1 MSMKHKWLRPLALL
15 LATPAAWG
23 TNGYFLP
30 GYGTNSK
37 AQAGVGIAL
46 PLDALTV
53 ATNPAGLTE
62 VSDGI
67 TGGVEVFRPRRGAVL
82 DQQGHSVEFD
92 GNDTKTFY
100 LPEIGVSRHLSE
112 RLAWGIAL
120 YGNGGLDTDY
130 KFNPYAR
137 FGAQGPAGVDLK
149 QAFLTPALAFKVN
162 DSNSV
167 GVGANLAYQRFTA
180 KGIGLFSNF
189 SASPDNVS
197 DRGAAHST
205 GAGVRL
211 GWLGKIGDD
220 VTLGATWESKIHAG
234 HFDQYAGL
242 FANAGSFDIPQSFGL
257 GIAVR
262 PVHALTIGFDWQRI
276 LYGQVT
282 SVGDSVNALFA
293 GVPLGASNGPGF
305 GWRNISVYKLGG
317 SYAITETVALRA
329 GVSHAEQPVPASQ
342 TFFNILAPGVVQTH
356 LTAGVSW
363 KVADRNEVSVAAL
376 HGFKKTVNGAGSI
389 PAAFGGGEA
398 NVSLEENSLAVS
410 FSHGFR

>member
-1 MSMKHKWLRPLALL
+1 MSKHKWLRPLALL
-15 LATPAAWG
+15 MATPAAWG

-62 VSDGI
+62 VDDGI

-82 DQQGHSVEFD
+82 DQQGQSVEFD

-100 LPEIGVSRHLSE
+100 LPEIGVSRHLGE
-112 RLAWGIAL
+112 RLAWGVAL

-189 SASPDNVS
+189 SASPDDVS
-197 DRGAAHST
+197 DRGTAHST

-220 VTLGATWESKIHAG
+220 VTWGATWESKIHAG
-234 HFDQYAGL
+234 RFDRYSGL

-262 PVHALTIGFDWQRI
+262 PVHALTVGFDWQRI

-305 GWRNISVYKLGG
+305 GWRNISVYNLGG
-317 SYAITETVALRA
+317 SDAITETVALRA
-329 GVSHAEQPVPASQ
+329 GVSHADQPVAASQ

-363 KVADRNEVSVAAL
+363 KVADRNEVSIAAL
-376 HGFKKTVNGAGSI
+376 HGFKRTVNGAGSI
-389 PAAFGGGEA
+389 PQAFGGGEA

>member
-1 MSMKHKWLRPLALL
+1 MLMKHKWLRALALL
-15 LATPAAWG
+15 LGTPAAWG

-46 PLDALTV
+46 PLDSLTV

-62 VSDGI
+62 VNDGI

-82 DQQGHSVEFD
+82 DQQGQSAEFD

-112 RLAWGIAL
+112 RLAWGVAL

-130 KFNPYAR
+130 KFNPYGR

-189 SASPDNVS
+189 SASPDDVS
-197 DRGAAHST
+197 ERGTAHST

-234 HFDQYAGL
+234 RFEQYSGL
-242 FANAGSFDIPQSFGL
+242 FANRGSFDIPQSFGL

-262 PVHALTIGFDWQRI
+262 PVHALTVGFDWQRI

-329 GVSHAEQPVPASQ
+329 GVSHADQPVPASQ

-363 KVADRNEVSVAAL
+363 KMADRNEVSVAAL

-389 PAAFGGGEA
+389 PPAFGGGEA